1 MRVKYKSCTLIISHN
16 PATSTHKCSK
26 MTQNP
31 LTHKIKN
38 KKSNK
43 LSSKMAKKH
52 IASIAWMLEEEVL
65 GLGFT
70 NEKL

>member
-1 MRVKYKSCTLIISHN
+1 
-16 PATSTHKCSK
+16 